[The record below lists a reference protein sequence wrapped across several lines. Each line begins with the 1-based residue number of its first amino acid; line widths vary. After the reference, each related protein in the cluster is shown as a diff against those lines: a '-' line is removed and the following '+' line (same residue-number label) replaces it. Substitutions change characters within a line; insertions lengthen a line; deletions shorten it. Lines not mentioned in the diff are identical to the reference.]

1 MKKIKKL
8 KKSDINKNNSTEIK
22 HTINKIK
29 EQEGKYM
36 TILVILFMIIFCVI
50 GYFTLSF
57 NRDKYNNDTNQTIGI
72 AVNSSPNILLT
83 KDDKMEDWLGLK
95 SDVHAIEISNTQSKT
110 VKYQLVFNFDEVD
123 DCDCKNESFNRSDV
137 KYSLDGDRV
146 YNFQNNKE
154 NIIKNG
160 TLKAGETEVINIR
173 MWLDSFAETKEEV
186 EQHIHGYFIVN
197 KTMRS

>member
-8 KKSDINKNNSTEIK
+8 KKSDINKNNSIEIK

-36 TILVILFMIIFCVI
+36 TILVVIFMVAFCVI

-57 NRDKYNNDTNQTIGI
+57 NRDKYNNDTNQSIDI
-72 AVNSSPNILLT
+72 VVNSSPNILLT
-83 KDDKMEDWLGLK
+83 KDNKMEDWLGLK
-95 SDVHAIEISNTQSKT
+95 TDVHAIEISNVQEKT
-110 VKYQLVFNFDEVD
+110 VKYQLIFNFDEVE
-123 DCDCKNESFNRSDV
+123 DCECDNKSFRRTDV

-146 YNFQNNKE
+146 YNFEKDKE

-173 MWLDSFAETKEEV
+173 MWLDSFAETSEES
-186 EQHIHGYFIVN
+186 EQHVHGYFIVN
-197 KTMRS
+197 KIM

>member
-197 KTMRS
+197 KAM